1 MDEAPSSL
9 ALSPSP
15 SISRA
20 RSLPRSLPPP
30 LPPPL
35 SYTLSI
41 SALPILVHIS
51 PSLSPLAI
59 SSLLLV
65 CFPRSVAAISPFF
78 FLPLFSFVFI
88 PPLFALQM
96 LGELSAI

>member
-20 RSLPRSLPPP
+20 RSLPRSLPP

-78 FLPLFSFVFI
+78 FLPLFSFVSI